1 MLTSCYYNYIP
12 VEFVVDDSL
21 TIMILPLQN
30 ESGKF
35 ELRFLFVDLNGYPK
49 GTIVIEDNR

>member
-12 VEFVVDDSL
+12 VELVVDDSL